1 MAYTIAFFTREAL
14 ANTAATTLTNIKDFM
29 EHKKLENEVRL

>member
-1 MAYTIAFFTREAL
+1 VTSHQAFFTREAL
-14 ANTAATTLTNIKDFM
+14 ANIAATTLMNIKDFM